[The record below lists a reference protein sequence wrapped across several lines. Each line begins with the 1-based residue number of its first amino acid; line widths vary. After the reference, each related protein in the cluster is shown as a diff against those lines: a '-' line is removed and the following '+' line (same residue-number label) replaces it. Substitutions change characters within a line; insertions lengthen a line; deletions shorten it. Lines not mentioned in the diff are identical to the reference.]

1 MDSMPRS
8 AALFPPADAE
18 SLAPRTLAARARE
31 CMAADWESGNR
42 LPCEWYFE
50 RSPVLAADA
59 AASLDLIFL
68 EFVLRD
74 EAGEAPTPEQFAAR
88 FPAAEQSLRRLI
100 ELDSALYG
108 AEPADTTPFANDSF
122 DSRTM
127 PSTPWKA
134 NPALNPDAPAEPAP
148 SAIGRYLVLE
158 TLGSGGQATVFL
170 GVHPTL
176 GREVV
181 IKRLKDSSDGGGRL
195 REEGRVLATLDHPNL
210 AKVYDLDVADGRA
223 FMVMESIRGRNL
235 AEVRKHAAV
244 PIADVKRWMAEIA
257 RATEHAHRHGV
268 LHLDIKPRNVMVE
281 DSGRAV
287 LIDFGMARVERGLDP
302 AALGDAVSGTLAYMS
317 PEQARGENEQ
327 VGPASDVYAL
337 GGVLY
342 FLLTGL
348 DPIRGADATERL
360 AKAARGDWDRDRL
373 RQSNAPSE
381 LIAACE
387 RALNPDRM
395 LRFPSAAAFAHAVQ
409 APDRRPRRHRVAVAA
424 VGVLCLA
431 LLGAWACWPPES
443 PTREA
448 KPAVAATPADLHL
461 EFLVHR
467 SGRFHSGFPVP
478 FQTGDRWQLTA
489 LVPSGRHATLMMATE
504 RGSVNRLDSRAAEG
518 TETRFQYP
526 AATNPAT
533 KSELMRFAP
542 PAGTHV
548 FLLAVSPSGPVTAE
562 ELGLEA
568 GTPWPR
574 LPYDSV
580 IRIRE
585 GRARVEARGRDIEPA
600 GAVDDPEGE
609 VVARLTKILRA
620 APADVSLEGVAFA
633 VKLP

>member
-1 MDSMPRS
+1 MTAMHSMPRS
-8 AALFPPADAE
+8 AALFPPPDAE
-18 SLAPRTLAARARE
+18 SLTPRALAARARE
-31 CMAADWESGNR
+31 CMAAEWESGNR

-108 AEPADTTPFANDSF
+108 AEPADTTPLANDSF
-122 DSRTM
+122 ASRTM
-127 PSTPWKA
+127 PSSPWKA
-134 NPALNPDAPAEPAP
+134 NPALNPDAAAEPAP

-158 TLGSGGQATVFL
+158 TVGSGGQATVFL

-181 IKRLKDSSDGGGRL
+181 IKRLRDASDGGGRL

-210 AKVYDLDVADGRA
+210 AKVYDLDMADGRA

-235 AEVRKHAAV
+235 AEIRKHAAV
-244 PIADVKRWMAEIA
+244 PIADVRRWMAEIA
-257 RATEHAHRHGV
+257 RATEHAHRRGV

-373 RQSNAPSE
+373 RQANAPSE

-387 RALNPDRM
+387 RALNPDRR
-395 LRFPSAAAFAHAVQ
+395 LRFPSAAAFAHA
-409 APDRRPRRHRVAVAA
+409 
-424 VGVLCLA
+424 VLCLA

-443 PTREA
+443 SPTGEA
-448 KPAVAATPADLHL
+448 KPALAAKPADLQL
-461 EFLVHR
+461 EFFVHR
-467 SGRFHSGFPVP
+467 GGRFHAALPVP
-478 FQTGDRWQLTA
+478 FQTGDRWQLA
-489 LVPSGRHATLMMATE
+489 AVVPSGMHTTLLMATE
-504 RGSVNRLDSRAAEG
+504 RGSVNRLDSRAAET
-518 TETRFQYP
+518 TETRFRYP
-526 AATNPAT
+526 AATNPT

-562 ELGLEA
+562 ELGVEA

-580 IRIRE
+580 IRIRD

-609 VVARLTKILRA
+609 VVARLTKILHA

-633 VKLP
+633 VKPP